1 MNDDYEL
8 RAILHELEQF
18 FRLHPNY
25 EINGLTLLTL
35 QNIVHKQVA
44 LYLLRAKRYIV
55 EIQEADSDISIREI
69 IHLKKYRF

>member
-18 FRLHPNY
+18 FRLHPHY
-25 EINGLTLLTL
+25 EIDGLTLLTL
-35 QNIVHKQVA
+35 QNIIHKQVA

-69 IHLKKYRF
+69 IHRKKYRL

>member
-8 RAILHELEQF
+8 RGILHKLENF
-18 FRLHPNY
+18 FRFHPDY
-25 EINGLTLLTL
+25 EIDGVTLQML
-35 QNIVHKQVA
+35 QNIIHKQVA

-69 IHLKKYRF
+69 IHRKKYKL